1 MAMRMKCT
9 ISYDGTGFAGYQV
22 QPNKRT
28 VQGDIEAALARI
40 HKGESVKINA
50 SGRTDAGVHAK
61 GQVIHFDTSLKL
73 PEDKWIV
80 ALNSHLPDDI
90 VMHQVKRTADDF
102 HARFDALRKEY
113 RYFIRLSKLRD
124 PFSRQYAYHYK
135 YPINVKMMEKA
146 AETLIGTYDFTSFC
160 SAKTEV
166 EDRVRTINVIDI
178 VEDEDVLMFRFVGNG
193 FLYNMVRILVGTLLE
208 VGRGLKMP
216 EQMVE
221 ILAAMDRNQAGKTAP
236 PQGLYLWK
244 VHYEE

>member
-28 VQGDIEAALARI
+28 VQGDIEAALARL

-166 EDRVRTINVIDI
+166 IDKVRTLETIDFFEENGFLVI
-178 VEDEDVLMFRFVGNG
+178 RFIGNG

-208 VGRGLKMP
+208 VGQGEREPNSLK
-216 EQMVE
+216 E
-221 ILAAMDRNQAGKTAP
+221 ILEKKDRRFAGKTAP
-236 PQGLYLWK
+236 GHGLYLWE
-244 VHYEE
+244 VCY